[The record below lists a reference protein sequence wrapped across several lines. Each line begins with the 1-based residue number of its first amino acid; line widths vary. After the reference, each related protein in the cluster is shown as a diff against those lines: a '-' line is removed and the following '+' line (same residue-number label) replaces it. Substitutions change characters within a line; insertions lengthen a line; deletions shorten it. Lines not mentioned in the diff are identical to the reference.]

1 MFMRISRGCKQLC
14 LTIAKNLQLQ
24 NPNNQ
29 HQSFLRLVRIRKHA
43 ILLILIYQRTQL
55 RDWKSSYA
63 IPKGKWL
70 YCNSSLT
77 DVFLWKFEE
86 NYSLENWAIN
96 YTFNGPWCYKAQ
108 NSFESWLQNIQVADI
123 DTPDFRLWNFV
134 PKS

>member
-1 MFMRISRGCKQLC
+1 MQYQKVIDY
-14 LTIAKNLQLQ
+14 I
-24 NPNNQ
+24 
-29 HQSFLRLVRIRKHA
+29 V
-43 ILLILIYQRTQL
+43 ILL
-55 RDWKSSYA
+55 
-63 IPKGKWL
+63 
-70 YCNSSLT
+70 LT